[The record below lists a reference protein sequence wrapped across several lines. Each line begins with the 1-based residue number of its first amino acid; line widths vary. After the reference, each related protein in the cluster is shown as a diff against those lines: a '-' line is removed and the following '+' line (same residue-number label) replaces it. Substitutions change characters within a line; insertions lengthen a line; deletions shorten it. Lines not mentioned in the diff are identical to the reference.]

1 METLTIL
8 EPNLL
13 GFSLFFFV
21 IYLFGYFY
29 IFKDWNEKVRSDASS
44 CVMSLAHGT
53 PAVIL
58 SIYSMLQNS
67 QTSFQNLD
75 FSTQNSPL
83 QETIL
88 EYSIAYFLAD
98 LLHYFVFYPSDVLF
112 IAHHLATLYVFLT
125 CRFVV
130 HHGAATL
137 IGLLVIAEIT
147 SPCQNTWSLSRYRK
161 IDTPVAAKLYEKLS
175 PIFYLFYSLVRGI
188 LGPLFVYKMG
198 LAFASGKADGVI
210 SRPMWISWMIVIV
223 SAILVSI
230 LWVVS
235 LWVDFFR
242 ERPKKQLKKCN

>member
-8 EPNLL
+8 KPNLV
-13 GFSLFFFV
+13 GFSLFFSV
-21 IYLFGYFY
+21 IYLFGYLI
-29 IFKDWNEKVRSDASS
+29 IFKDWKEKVRSDASS
-44 CVMSLAHGT
+44 CIMSLAHGT

-58 SIYSMLQNS
+58 SIYSTLQNS

-75 FSTQNSPL
+75 FSTQNTPF
-83 QETIL
+83 QEMIL

-130 HHGAATL
+130 HYGAATL
-137 IGLLVIAEIT
+137 ITLLVLAEIT
-147 SPCQNTWSLSRYRK
+147 SPCQNMWSLARYRR
-161 IDTPVAAKLYEKLS
+161 IDTPMATKLYEKLS
-175 PIFYLFYSLVRGI
+175 PIFYMLYSLVRGI

-198 LAFASGKADGVI
+198 LAFTSGKADGVI
-210 SRPMWISWMIVIV
+210 SRPMWISWMVVIV

-230 LWVVS
+230 LWVMN

-242 ERPKKQLKKCN
+242 ETQKKQLKKCN

>member
-8 EPNLL
+8 ESNLV
-13 GFSLFFFV
+13 GFTLVFSI
-21 IYLFGYFY
+21 IYLFGYLI
-29 IFKDWNEKVRSDASS
+29 IFKDWKEKVRPDASS
-44 CVMSLAHGT
+44 CIMSLAHGT

-75 FSTQNSPL
+75 FSTQNTPF
-83 QETIL
+83 QEMIL
-88 EYSIAYFLAD
+88 EYSIAYFLVD
-98 LLHYFVFYPSDVLF
+98 LLHYLVFYPSDVLF

-130 HHGAATL
+130 HHGGATL
-137 IGLLVIAEIT
+137 LGLLFLAEIT
-147 SPCQNTWSLSRYRK
+147 SPCQNTWSLARYRK
-161 IDTPVAAKLYEKLS
+161 NKVPMAAKFYEKLS
-175 PIFYLFYSLVRGI
+175 PLFYMFYSLVRGV

-210 SRPMWISWMIVIV
+210 SRPMWISWMVVIV

-230 LWVVS
+230 LWIS
-235 LWVDFFR
+235 NLWIDFFR
-242 ERPKKQLKKCN
+242 ERLRKELKKCN